1 MITITKRIRLR
12 KQVKNDLLR
21 DEAKLIPGV
30 VDKLNKR
37 FQLVLLRPFLHLI
50 LIRLKSMLNHIVNLM
65 VLKNRIQTR
74 NSKIKKF
81 ARK

>member
-1 MITITKRIRLR
+1 M
-12 KQVKNDLLR
+12 KNDLLR

-37 FQLVLLRPFLHLI
+37 FQLMLLRPFLHLI

>member
-12 KQVKNDLLR
+12 KQVKNDLQR

-37 FQLVLLRPFLHLI
+37 FLLLRPFLHLI
-50 LIRLKSMLNHIVNLM
+50 LFRLKSMLNHIVNLM